1 MDESKAARRVE
12 AVEEHVRR
20 ENARDLDAIME
31 TFGPTASYDDRS
43 SAEHHV
49 GHSAVRSFY
58 AQLLT
63 AVPDLSIEV
72 EHRHVTD
79 DNVVLEVV
87 ITGTHL
93 GAWRGLPGT
102 GRPIAL
108 PLCAVFDF
116 DAEDRLAGERIYYD
130 RATLLR
136 QMGVSREPTSF
147 MGRLAMVLFHPVT
160 MARAVVG
167 SRRASSP
174 P

>member
-1 MDESKAARRVE
+1 MAAFTDEGRVARRIG

-20 ENARDLDAIME
+20 ENARDLDAIMG
-31 TFGPTASYDDRS
+31 TFGQSASYDDRS

-49 GHSAVRSFY
+49 GHAAVRSFY

-63 AVPDLSIEV
+63 AIPDLYIEV

-93 GAWRGLPGT
+93 GPWRGLPGT
-102 GRPIAL
+102 GRPVEL
-108 PLCAVFDF
+108 PLCAIFDF

-136 QMGVSREPTSF
+136 QMGVAHEPTSF
-147 MGRLAMVLFHPVT
+147 MGRVAMVLFHPVT
-160 MARAVVG
+160 VARAVAG
-167 SRRASSP
+167 RN
-174 P
+174 